1 MVNAYKKF
9 LEWDIIS
16 KPKVTQVAEQVL
28 APVLGKSYVV
38 YSMKPVDN
46 AK

>member
-1 MVNAYKKF
+1 
-9 LEWDIIS
+9 
-16 KPKVTQVAEQVL
+16 VAEQVL

-38 YSMKPVDN
+38 YSMKPVSN

>member
-1 MVNAYKKF
+1 
-9 LEWDIIS
+9 
-16 KPKVTQVAEQVL
+16 VTQVAEQVL

-38 YSMKPVDN
+38 YSMKPVNN